1 MLRPFFATVLF
12 LLGSGGLQCQSAITS
27 TCTTQAEFAP
37 KLVDNPN
44 RLVTFRCS
52 QGTALGLI
60 ESAGRQ
66 ARIPIGLV
74 LDARQEIGF
83 HTKRQFDLIE
93 EDAASALREAI
104 RETDYEL
111 KQEGDVLLIV
121 PVTLTNRQRN
131 LLSLRLRNF
140 KTLPG
145 STMLDLGLDLNM
157 WLRDATNP
165 TTGYNL
171 SHMSSNNEEQFN
183 FAEIPSATAQEI
195 ANRIVQLGSKGMW
208 VLRLGAGEANGRPI
222 DTLEIEPY
230 QHYSNRPVVAR

>member
-12 LLGSGGLQCQSAITS
+12 LLGSDCSRGQGAIAS
-27 TCTTQAEFAP
+27 RCAAQLEFAP

-44 RLVTFRCS
+44 RVVTFRCN
-52 QGTALGLI
+52 QGTALDLI

-74 LDARQEIGF
+74 LDARQEIIF
-83 HTKRQFDLIE
+83 HTKRQFDLIGA
-93 EDAASALREAI
+93 DAASALREAI
-104 RETDYEL
+104 RETGYEL
-111 KQEGDVLLIV
+111 KQEGDVLVIV
-121 PVTLTNRQRN
+121 PVTLTDRQRN
-131 LLSLRLRNF
+131 LLALRLTNF

-145 STMLDLGLDLNM
+145 STMFDLGLHLNM

-165 TTGYNL
+165 MTGYNL
-171 SHMSSNNEEQFN
+171 SHPSSNNEEQFT
-183 FAEIPSATAQEI
+183 FAEIPSATTQEI

-208 VLRLGAGEANGRPI
+208 VLRLDAGEADARPI

-230 QHYSNRPVVAR
+230 QHYSNRPVVVR